1 VSSFDDYDD
10 EMARLNEL
18 SDRDLDR
25 LFAGGSTGSAL
36 SDDLGAVLGAA
47 RTALTEAPSE
57 VARERHLAVVLQEAR
72 DLALAEQSRAPAP
85 VPAPV
90 SPWRKVMRRSLS
102 VALKLSVA
110 LGAATLSMAGL
121 AYAGVDLPGN
131 AAENAVENVLRIEL
145 PNQGRPENAG
155 KSVADEVQAVIES
168 FEDRG
173 CEFGQAVAAAASANR
188 QDESPAKDD
197 PCTKD
202 DSNGANGSRATA
214 EERSAEGRARASEA
228 SGGASD
234 AGADNVGTHDDFS
247 RATAEEASNGG
258 QGNGS
263 SASEAGADNAGTHDD
278 FGRATAEEASN
289 GGQGNGSSASEAGAD
304 NAGTHD
310 DFGRATA
317 EGASSWGQ
325 EKAASASARR
335 KANRPTD

>member
-10 EMARLNEL
+10 EMARLSEL

-36 SDDLGAVLGAA
+36 SDDLGTVLGAA
-47 RTALTEAPSE
+47 RTALTEAPNE
-57 VARERHLAVVLQEAR
+57 VARERHLALVLDAAR
-72 DLALAEQSRAPAP
+72 DLASAEQTRPPAP
-85 VPAPV
+85 NPAPV
-90 SPWRKVMRRSLS
+90 SLRRSVMRRSLP
-102 VALKLSVA
+102 VALKLSIA

-131 AAENAVENVLRIEL
+131 AAEKAVEKVLRVDL

-155 KSVADEVQAVIES
+155 KSVADEVHAVIES

-197 PCTKD
+197 PCTRD
-202 DSNGANGSRATA
+202 DSNGANGNRATG

-234 AGADNVGTHDDFS
+234 
-247 RATAEEASNGG
+247 
-258 QGNGS
+258 
-263 SASEAGADNAGTHDD
+263 AGADNAGTHDD

-289 GGQGNGSSASEAGAD
+289 GGQGKGSSASNAGAD

-310 DFGRATA
+310 DFGRGTA
-317 EGASSWGQ
+317 EGASSSGQ

-335 KANRPTD
+335 QANRPTD